1 MSSQHPTR
9 SEKQRRY
16 IQLFVE
22 LVKFTKLKPF
32 TYSDVSHILPNTYM
46 SRFSHSKLIYNE
58 DGLWNFAPDTLDY
71 IEHHMPS
78 QDDYLTLIEDI
89 TEVTNDE

>member
-1 MSSQHPTR
+1 MMEHLTR

-32 TYSDVSHILPNTYM
+32 IYSDVSHILPNTYM
-46 SRFSHSKLIYNE
+46 SRFSRSKLIYSV
-58 DGLWNFAPDTLDY
+58 DGVWNFAPDTLNY
-71 IEHHMPS
+71 IEHHVPCR
-78 QDDYLTLIEDI
+78 DDYLTLIEDI